1 MVISITQTNGCFS
14 NERFYQYYKLYNL
27 LPYISGTSKCISVNM
42 LYEVNKR
49 TSYNTFGQ
57 NNGIK
62 SRKSK
67 NKPITNST

>member
-1 MVISITQTNGCFS
+1 
-14 NERFYQYYKLYNL
+14 
-27 LPYISGTSKCISVNM
+27 M

-67 NKPITNST
+67 NKQITNST